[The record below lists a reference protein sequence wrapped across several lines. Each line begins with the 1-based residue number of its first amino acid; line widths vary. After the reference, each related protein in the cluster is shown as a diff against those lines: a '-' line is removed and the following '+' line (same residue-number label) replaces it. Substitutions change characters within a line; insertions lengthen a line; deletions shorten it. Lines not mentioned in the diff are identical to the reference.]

1 MNHYLSSNELKRLA
15 KGQLLGKYGITVGI
29 LALHLLCTLP
39 IQFLVNPL
47 AQISPFLYYMLSLVI
62 SVFAGFF
69 TAGKRL
75 FI

>member
-39 IQFLVNPL
+39 IQFLFNPL
-47 AQISPFLYYMLSLVI
+47 ARISPFLYYMNMPSP
-62 SVFAGFF
+62 SP
-69 TAGKRL
+69 
-75 FI
+75 